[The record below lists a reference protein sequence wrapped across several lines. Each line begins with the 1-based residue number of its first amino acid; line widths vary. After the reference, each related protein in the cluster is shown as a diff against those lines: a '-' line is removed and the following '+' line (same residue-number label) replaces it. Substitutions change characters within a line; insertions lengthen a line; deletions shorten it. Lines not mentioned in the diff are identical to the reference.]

1 MPRTGIRW
9 GTVTGVLRSM
19 DELDTEASVA
29 CESPVDEPINF
40 GSDDDDALVDSVL
53 RRDAVDGSTEF
64 RMAIRLG
71 RVART
76 SSRCPFN
83 PSINLSWAMF

>member
-9 GTVTGVLRSM
+9 GTGIGVLRSM

-29 CESPVDEPINF
+29 CVSPVDEPINF
-40 GSDDDDALVDSVL
+40 GSDDDALVDSAL
-53 RRDAVDGSTEF
+53 RSDAVDGSTEF